1 MKSVRALLKFL
12 LRLVVVWV
20 VDAISLLVTAYILP
34 GITIQ
39 TTDSASALVV
49 AISAALVLGIVNL
62 FVRPIILL
70 LARSLGFIVIL
81 LVGLLVNAIALM
93 ITANLIP
100 ELQISSWWYAFL
112 GGLIFSV
119 INTILTNLMTID
131 DDDSFYAGLIE
142 RKARKEPIFKE
153 TAGEGQGVVMLE
165 IDGLSYYHMQKA
177 LAEGYMPTLKNLA
190 DKQGYKLWRV
200 ETGVPSMTSSCQAG
214 ILYGDN
220 YDIPSFRWFDRD
232 LNRFIVSQLD
242 AGLLDARYSK
252 GQGLV
257 RGGSSIGNMLNGDA
271 LKSIFV
277 IATMKQAS
285 KEEAH
290 QRAQDIYLLML
301 NPYFFIRSVIMLF
314 ADAIVEVLQYARQV
328 MRKVEPRMNRLHNG
342 YPLMRAG
349 LTSFLKDVAAYLIT
363 LDVIRGTP
371 ALYHTYAGYDEMA
384 HHAGPWTS
392 DAFHELK
399 RFDHVIARLLT
410 YMREKAPRPY
420 ELIIL
425 SDHGQ
430 SFGHTFLQRYQITL
444 LDFIESKLPQ
454 GASVSGGAGSDD
466 GSTSVM
472 GMMTEL
478 DNIQSAGVG
487 SSAGRGVV
495 KQAGKLLQRG
505 VDERVQI
512 EPDKPANVQLAFSG
526 NLANVYFDLFDRR
539 VLVSELNQAYPGMLD
554 SIVQHE
560 GVGFVVGFDDDKE
573 PICFGKN
580 GARNLATGDITGE
593 DPLLSFAIPHG
604 EKTVSPGMLDLRA
617 RQLLRLANFPHA
629 GDLIINSPVYADGT
643 VAAYEELIG
652 NHGGMGGEQTDAFIF
667 GPADMHVPETSNST
681 DVFAILNARRGLMP
695 APEAANAAEHPR
707 DGWSPQEMWA
717 GLKHPS
723 VWIGR
728 AIRAVILDRKAY
740 RELAQD
746 ATMNAPTLL
755 LVLASSLLLAY
766 VFNPAD
772 IWREFL
778 LRLAGWVIGVVVIWG
793 AGRLLG
799 NRDVP
804 APVGRVLGFA
814 HSANFLLL
822 VGFIPGMEAV
832 ARFVTVAFSFMAY
845 WIGAAV
851 SLNLKGWRALVLP
864 LIVLI
869 VLVASLFLLPALIGG
884 VLLTLDNLAA
894 SLGLVAAP

>member
-1 MKSVRALLKFL
+1 MKSLRALLKFL
-12 LRLVVVWV
+12 IRLVIVWL
-20 VDAISLLVTAYILP
+20 VDAVSLLITANLVS

-39 TTDSASALVV
+39 ATENASAFVV
-49 AISAALVLGIVNL
+49 AISAALILGIVN
-62 FVRPIILL
+62 FFIRPIILM
-70 LARSLGFIVIL
+70 LARSLGFIVII
-81 LVGLLVNAIALM
+81 LVGLFVNAIALM
-93 ITANLIP
+93 ITANLFP
-100 ELQISSWWYAFL
+100 GLQISSWWYAFL

-119 INTILTNLMTID
+119 INTILTNIMTID
-131 DDDSFYAGLIE
+131 DDDSFYAGMIE
-142 RKARKEPIFKE
+142 RKAKKELIFKD

-165 IDGLSYYHMQKA
+165 IDGLSYHHMQKA
-177 LAEGYMPTLKNLA
+177 LADGYMPTLKSLM
-190 DKQGYKLWRV
+190 DEQGFKLWRV

-232 LNRFIVSQLD
+232 LNRFIVSQMD
-242 AGLLDARYSK
+242 AGLLDKRYSK

-285 KEEAH
+285 KEEARE
-290 QRAQDIYLLML
+290 RAQDIYLLML
-301 NPYFFIRSVIMLF
+301 NPYFFIRTIILVF
-314 ADAIVEVLQYARQV
+314 ADAILEVLQYARQV
-328 MRKVEPRMNRLHNG
+328 IRKVEPRLNRLHNG

-349 LTSFLKDVAAYLIT
+349 LTAFLKDVAAYLIA

-384 HHAGPWTS
+384 HHAGPWTA

-399 RFDHVIARLLT
+399 RFDRVIARLLI

-430 SFGHTFLQRYQITL
+430 SFGHTFLQRYNLTL
-444 LDFIESKLPQ
+444 LDFIKSKLPQ
-454 GASVSGGAGSDD
+454 GASIGGATGSDD

-487 SSAGRGVV
+487 SSAGRGMVA
-495 KQAGKLLQRG
+495 QAGKLLQRG
-505 VDERVQI
+505 VDQRI
-512 EPDKPANVQLAFSG
+512 EVDPEKPANVQLAFSG

-554 SIVQHE
+554 AIVQHE
-560 GVGFVVGFDDDKE
+560 GVGFVIGFDDDKE
-573 PICFGKN
+573 PICFGKG
-580 GARNLATGDITGE
+580 GARNLATGDVTGD
-593 DPLLSFAIPHG
+593 DPLLQYANPYG
-604 EKTVSPGMLDLRA
+604 AKAPSPKLLELRS
-617 RQLLRLANFPHA
+617 RQLQRLANFPHA
-629 GDLIINSPVYADGT
+629 GDLIINSPVYPDGT

-667 GPADMHVPETSNST
+667 GPGDMQVPETSNST
-681 DVFAILNARRGLMP
+681 DVFAILNARRGLTP
-695 APEAANAAEHPR
+695 APKPAGSAERPS
-707 DGWSPQEMWA
+707 DGWSLAEMWA

-728 AIRAVILDRKAY
+728 AIRAVILDRNAY
-740 RELAQD
+740 REVAQE
-746 ATMNAPTLL
+746 ANMNAPGIL
-755 LVLASSLLLAY
+755 LVLAGALLAAY
-766 VFNPAD
+766 VLNPANLWQD
-772 IWREFL
+772 ALVRLGSWLVGVL
-778 LRLAGWVIGVVVIWG
+778 LIWG

-804 APVGRVLGFA
+804 GPVGRALAFA
-814 HSANFLLL
+814 HSAFFILLL
-822 VGFIPGMEAV
+822 GFIPGMENA
-832 ARFVTVAFSFMAY
+832 ARFIATAVGFMAY
-845 WIGAAV
+845 WMGAAV
-851 SLNLKGWRALVLP
+851 SLKLSGWRAVILP
-864 LIVLI
+864 LIV
-869 VLVASLFLLPALIGG
+869 VAVIIITLFVLPALYYG
-884 VLLTLDNLAA
+884 VVLTLQTLAA
-894 SLGLVAAP
+894 SLGIIPAP